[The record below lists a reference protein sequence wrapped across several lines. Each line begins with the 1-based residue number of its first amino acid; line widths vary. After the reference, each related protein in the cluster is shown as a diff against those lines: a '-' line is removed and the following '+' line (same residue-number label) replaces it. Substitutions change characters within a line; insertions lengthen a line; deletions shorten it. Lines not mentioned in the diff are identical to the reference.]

1 MTYGFDLIL
10 TEIAYSDSGTYIC
23 EAENENGKAAN
34 LTVVRVVG
42 RVYFNFITYHIY
54 QRTNGPVNAHL
65 ISEQIISI
73 KPGYK

>member
-1 MTYGFDLIL
+1 MKNGGDLNLVRGDTAGRIGMTYGFDLIL

-42 RVYFNFITYHIY
+42 RVYFNSSHNIY
-54 QRTNGPVNAHL
+54 
-65 ISEQIISI
+65 
-73 KPGYK
+73 